1 MLLSQNWLAHT
12 GFLPLESRL
21 LASLVFASLFV
32 SDLMVTLLTS
42 PDKCFRSQRA
52 MFLDEK
58 EGQQVSCPPVSPASK
73 TVERA
78 EQTPNSDLTSAPGWY
93 LINSSE
99 LLSGCVVGQG
109 FEPRPA
115 GL

>member
-1 MLLSQNWLAHT
+1 MLLSRNWLAHT

-32 SDLMVTLLTS
+32 SDLMATLLTS

-73 TVERA
+73 TVERLSRHP
-78 EQTPNSDLTSAPGWY
+78 TVTS
-93 LINSSE
+93 
-99 LLSGCVVGQG
+99 LLPQ
-109 FEPRPA
+109 A
-115 GL
+115 GI